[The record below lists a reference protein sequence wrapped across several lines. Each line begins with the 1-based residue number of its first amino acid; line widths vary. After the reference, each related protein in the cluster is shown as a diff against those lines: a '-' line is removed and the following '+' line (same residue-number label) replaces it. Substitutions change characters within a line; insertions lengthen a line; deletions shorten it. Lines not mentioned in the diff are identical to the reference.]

1 MGLLIKLKDG
11 DTLLKSLKFGNDRP
25 GGGSSK
31 QPYIQKSI
39 ENNPVASTGGNDFII
54 RGGIKA
60 PQRALE
66 DVSRLAKY
74 TTDGVKG
81 LLYTAKENLLSRTSV
96 KTEASKGIAYAGGA
110 LNAGVYTPLSTLA
123 QAGVGFTGTRLN
135 RMGIDP
141 TGLIGPLSINK
152 YEDVVRENNLES
164 SFLSIIDPGGS
175 LSVVNFGFKFNNRLV
190 NLLNEKQNKR
200 INSAL
205 PLISYGGGPG
215 STLGVGQTKIKF
227 ADQRTGENNLNLRKF
242 LNEGYDVFK
251 DPRKGTR
258 TFNTTKLLQGITSK
272 PTYNLPDQSIWLNI
286 GEEEIDILSF
296 IPSST
301 ISGSLGVESSES
313 IKLRQDPR
321 KGLRTFDT
329 TKLLKGIRIKYRR
342 KSRKYIYIFH
352 IIH

>member
-164 SFLSIIDPGGS
+164 SFLPIIEGRS
-175 LSVVNFGFKFNNRLV
+175 LSVVNFKFN
-190 NLLNEKQNKR
+190 
-200 INSAL
+200 
-205 PLISYGGGPG
+205 
-215 STLGVGQTKIKF
+215 
-227 ADQRTGENNLNLRKF
+227 
-242 LNEGYDVFK
+242 K
-251 DPRKGTR
+251 D
-258 TFNTTKLLQGITSK
+258 
-272 PTYNLPDQSIWLNI
+272 
-286 GEEEIDILSF
+286 
-296 IPSST
+296 
-301 ISGSLGVESSES
+301 
-313 IKLRQDPR
+313 
-321 KGLRTFDT
+321 
-329 TKLLKGIRIKYRR
+329 
-342 KSRKYIYIFH
+342 
-352 IIH
+352 